1 MPFPFTF
8 SFRVPGLHNP
18 FTAQSAVKPSRNDRN
33 DTTVDH
39 GAAISR
45 RNCTRFPPR
54 RASPS
59 PSLSSFV
66 PLNRKRAWVS
76 SIPEPS
82 QAATSAASTRGYL
95 DTPAKYRNTAHEVP
109 EQELVEEMFTELP
122 PTKRRRTL
130 AGSIVSTALSAALI
144 GTAVG
149 LTVYRLWRDR
159 GQEQEKIQPQPLPPP
174 YHPGDWVPEQY
185 KDLQVTPPTPKSRK
199 PRTAPSSIRRS
210 GTRHRRMRTRGRPV
224 TPSRSVSPALMAHS
238 PPEFDFVHV
247 NQDEEAE
254 EDEPEADEMDWIGD
268 RLSKLIQEGHRA
280 LNTEVVVMSE
290 AKEDEVDDGSG
301 DWEEEQPATGP
312 SVSRCGSFR
321 RTHRPRDIQPP
332 SYSAFTSS
340 SSPSSSPRKRK
351 FVGETV
357 HLSPDRQ
364 DFSRLSVPSTPRRIA
379 RETWTDIDAYATVA
393 SSFKEDV
400 SAWQSPE
407 LRESMERARAQ
418 YLQRRMGAQ
427 S

>member
-8 SFRVPGLHNP
+8 SFSVPGLHNP
-18 FTAQSAVKPSRNDRN
+18 FTSRSAVKPSRKDALL
-33 DTTVDH
+33 DPA
-39 GAAISR
+39 AAISR
-45 RNCTRFPPR
+45 RNRALPPPR
-54 RASPS
+54 CASPS
-59 PSLSSFV
+59 PSLSPFV
-66 PLNRKRAWVS
+66 PLNRKRGWVP

-95 DTPAKYRNTAHEVP
+95 DTPAKYRDIVHEAP
-109 EQELVEEMFTELP
+109 EREIEEMFAELP
-122 PTKRRRTL
+122 PAKRRRTL

-159 GQEQEKIQPQPLPPP
+159 GKEAERIQPLPPP

-185 KDLQVTPPTPKSRK
+185 KDIQVTPPTPKSRK
-199 PRTAPSSIRRS
+199 PRPTPSSVRRS
-210 GTRHRRMRTRGRPV
+210 GTRHRRTRPRGRPV
-224 TPSRSVSPALMAHS
+224 TPPRSVSPALMGHP

-247 NQDEEAE
+247 TQDEDEEEVEA
-254 EDEPEADEMDWIGD
+254 EADEMDWIGD
-268 RLSKLIQEGHRA
+268 KLSQLIQEGHRA
-280 LNTEVVVMSE
+280 LNMEVVVMSE

-301 DWEEEQPATGP
+301 DWEEEQPAVGP
-312 SVSRCGSFR
+312 SVSRRSSFR

-332 SYSAFTSS
+332 SYSAFTVSP
-340 SSPSSSPRKRK
+340 SPSSSPRKRK
-351 FVGETV
+351 FVGEAV
-357 HLSPDRQ
+357 HLSPDRS
-364 DFSRLSVPSTPRRIA
+364 DFSRLPVPSTPRRIA
-379 RETWTDIDAYATVA
+379 RDSSMDFDAVPTVS
-393 SSFKEDV
+393 SSFKEDE

-418 YLQRRMGAQ
+418 YLQRRMGAR

>member
-18 FTAQSAVKPSRNDRN
+18 FITPPAVKPSRNDRK
-33 DTTVDH
+33 DALLDP
-39 GAAISR
+39 ISR
-45 RNCTRFPPR
+45 RINRALPPPR

-59 PSLSSFV
+59 PSPSLSPFV
-66 PLNRKRAWVS
+66 PLNRKRGWVP

-95 DTPAKYRNTAHEVP
+95 DTPAKYRDMAHEAP
-109 EQELVEEMFTELP
+109 EQEFVEDVFTELP
-122 PTKRRRTL
+122 PAKRRRTL

-159 GQEQEKIQPQPLPPP
+159 GKEQERIQPQPPP

-185 KDLQVTPPTPKSRK
+185 KDIQVTPPTSKSRK
-199 PRTAPSSIRRS
+199 SRPTPSSVRRS
-210 GTRHRRMRTRGRPV
+210 GTRSRRIRTRGRPV
-224 TPSRSVSPALMAHS
+224 TPSRSVSPALMGH
-238 PPEFDFVHV
+238 PPQEFDFVHV
-247 NQDEEAE
+247 NQDEEE
-254 EDEPEADEMDWIGD
+254 EPEADEMDWIGD

-301 DWEEEQPATGP
+301 DWEEEQPVT
-312 SVSRCGSFR
+312 SISRGSSFR
-321 RTHRPRDIQPP
+321 RTHRARDNQPP
-332 SYSAFTSS
+332 SFTLPCSPNSS
-340 SSPSSSPRKRK
+340 SRKRK
-351 FVGETV
+351 FIGEAI

-364 DFSRLSVPSTPRRIA
+364 DFSRLSVPSTPRLIA
-379 RETWTDIDAYATVA
+379 RESSMDIDACATIT
-393 SSFKEDV
+393 SSFKEDT
-400 SAWQSPE
+400 SAWESPE

-418 YLQRRMGAQ
+418 YLERRMGART
-427 S
+427 

>member
-18 FTAQSAVKPSRNDRN
+18 FTVQSAVKSSRDDRK
-33 DTTVDH
+33 DAPLDPA
-39 GAAISR
+39 AAISR
-45 RNCTRFPPR
+45 RNRALPPPR
-54 RASPS
+54 RAPPPP
-59 PSLSSFV
+59 PSLSPFV
-66 PLNRKRAWVS
+66 PLNRKRGWVP

-95 DTPAKYRNTAHEVP
+95 DTPAKYRDMAHGAP
-109 EQELVEEMFTELP
+109 EQEFVEEMFAELP
-122 PTKRRRTL
+122 PAKRRRTL

-159 GQEQEKIQPQPLPPP
+159 GKEQERIRPLPPP
-174 YHPGDWVPEQY
+174 YHPGDWIPEQH
-185 KDLQVTPPTPKSRK
+185 KDTPPTPKSRK
-199 PRTAPSSIRRS
+199 PRPTPSSVRRS
-210 GTRHRRMRTRGRPV
+210 GTRHRRTRTRGRLV
-224 TPSRSVSPALMAHS
+224 TPSRSVSPTLMAHP

-247 NQDEEAE
+247 NQDEEE
-254 EDEPEADEMDWIGD
+254 EEAEADEMDWIGD
-268 RLSKLIQEGHRA
+268 RLSRLIQEGHRA

-301 DWEEEQPATGP
+301 DWEEEQPVAGP
-312 SVSRCGSFR
+312 SVSRRSSFR
-321 RTHRPRDIQPP
+321 RTYRPRDIQPP
-332 SYSAFTSS
+332 SYSAFNPS

-351 FVGETV
+351 FVGEAV

-379 RETWTDIDAYATVA
+379 RESSMDIDACATVT

-400 SAWQSPE
+400 SAWESPE

-418 YLQRRMGAQ
+418 YLQKRMGAR

>member
-18 FTAQSAVKPSRNDRN
+18 FTAQSAVKPSRNDRK
-33 DTTVDH
+33 DALLDH
-39 GAAISR
+39 AAAISR
-45 RNCTRFPPR
+45 RNCTQFPPPR

-59 PSLSSFV
+59 PSLSPFV
-66 PLNRKRAWVS
+66 PLNRKRGWVP

-95 DTPAKYRNTAHEVP
+95 DTPAKYRNMAHEAH
-109 EQELVEEMFTELP
+109 EQEFVEEMFAELP
-122 PTKRRRTL
+122 PVKRRRTL

-159 GQEQEKIQPQPLPPP
+159 GKEQERIQPLPPP

-185 KDLQVTPPTPKSRK
+185 KDIQVTPPTPKSRK
-199 PRTAPSSIRRS
+199 PRSTPSVRRS
-210 GTRHRRMRTRGRPV
+210 GTRHRRVRTRGRPV
-224 TPSRSVSPALMAHS
+224 TPSRSVSPALMAHP

-247 NQDEEAE
+247 NQDEDEE

-268 RLSKLIQEGHRA
+268 RLSRLIQEGHRA

-301 DWEEEQPATGP
+301 DWEEEQPTAGP
-312 SVSRCGSFR
+312 SVSRRSSFR

-340 SSPSSSPRKRK
+340 SSPSPSPRKRK
-351 FVGETV
+351 FVSDAV

-364 DFSRLSVPSTPRRIA
+364 DFSRLSVPSTPRRITC
-379 RETWTDIDAYATVA
+379 ESSMDIGGCTTVT

-418 YLQRRMGAQ
+418 YLQRRMGAR

>member
-18 FTAQSAVKPSRNDRN
+18 FTAQSAVKPSRNDRK
-33 DTTVDH
+33 DALLDPA
-39 GAAISR
+39 AAISR
-45 RNCTRFPPR
+45 RNCTQFPPPR

-59 PSLSSFV
+59 PSLSPFV
-66 PLNRKRAWVS
+66 PLNRKRGWVP

-95 DTPAKYRNTAHEVP
+95 DTPAKYRDMTHETP
-109 EQELVEEMFTELP
+109 EQEFVEEMFAELP
-122 PTKRRRTL
+122 PAKRRRTL

-159 GQEQEKIQPQPLPPP
+159 GKEQERIQPLPPP
-174 YHPGDWVPEQY
+174 YHPGDWVPEQN
-185 KDLQVTPPTPKSRK
+185 KDIQVTPPTPKSRK
-199 PRTAPSSIRRS
+199 LRPTPSVRRS
-210 GTRHRRMRTRGRPV
+210 GTRHRRIRTRGRPA
-224 TPSRSVSPALMAHS
+224 TPSRSASPAFMAHP

-247 NQDEEAE
+247 NQDEDEE

-268 RLSKLIQEGHRA
+268 RLSRLIQEGHRA
-280 LNTEVVVMSE
+280 LNAEVVVMSE

-301 DWEEEQPATGP
+301 DWEEEQPAAGS
-312 SVSRCGSFR
+312 SVSRRGSFR

-332 SYSAFTSS
+332 SYSAFN
-340 SSPSSSPRKRK
+340 PSSSLTSSPKKRK
-351 FVGETV
+351 FVGEAV

-364 DFSRLSVPSTPRRIA
+364 DFSRLSVPCTPRRIA
-379 RETWTDIDAYATVA
+379 RESSMDIGACTTVT

-400 SAWQSPE
+400 DALQSPE

-418 YLQRRMGAQ
+418 YLQRRMGAR

>member
-18 FTAQSAVKPSRNDRN
+18 FTAQSAVKPSRNDRK
-33 DTTVDH
+33 DALLDPA
-39 GAAISR
+39 AAISR
-45 RNCTRFPPR
+45 RNRALPPPR

-59 PSLSSFV
+59 PS
-66 PLNRKRAWVS
+66 
-76 SIPEPS
+76 PS
-82 QAATSAASTRGYL
+82 PVCTTKPTEIWRMKQS
-95 DTPAKYRNTAHEVP
+95 
-109 EQELVEEMFTELP
+109 EQEFVEEMFAELP
-122 PTKRRRTL
+122 PAKRRRTL

-159 GQEQEKIQPQPLPPP
+159 GKEQERIQPLPPP

-185 KDLQVTPPTPKSRK
+185 KDIQVTPPTPKSRK
-199 PRTAPSSIRRS
+199 PRPTPSSVRRS
-210 GTRHRRMRTRGRPV
+210 GTRHRRMRPRGRPV
-224 TPSRSVSPALMAHS
+224 TPSRSASPALMAHP

-247 NQDEEAE
+247 NQDED
-254 EDEPEADEMDWIGD
+254 EDEDEAEADEMDWIGD
-268 RLSKLIQEGHRA
+268 KLSKLIQEGHRA

-301 DWEEEQPATGP
+301 DWEEEQPVAGP
-312 SVSRCGSFR
+312 SVSRRSSFR

-351 FVGETV
+351 FVGDAV

-364 DFSRLSVPSTPRRIA
+364 DFSRLPVSSTPRRIA
-379 RETWTDIDAYATVA
+379 RESSMDVDAFPTVTN
-393 SSFKEDV
+393 SFKEDE

-418 YLQRRMGAQ
+418 YLQRRIGAR